1 MSFKPNWTKMLNRGI
16 WNKKVYGAPNLRKKG
31 VSEDEYYKIK
41 KRIDAIFE
49 EDSELDELIN
59 QIKEDAKVR
68 MILNEEENEYDQN
81 DGNLSG
87 TGTGEEE
94 C

>member
-41 KRIDAIFE
+41 KKIDAIFE
-49 EDSELDELIN
+49 EDSELDELIK
-59 QIKEDAKVR
+59 QIKLDTKMR
-68 MILNEEENEYDQN
+68 LTSDEEEETTYED
-81 DGNLSG
+81 
-87 TGTGEEE
+87 E
-94 C
+94 